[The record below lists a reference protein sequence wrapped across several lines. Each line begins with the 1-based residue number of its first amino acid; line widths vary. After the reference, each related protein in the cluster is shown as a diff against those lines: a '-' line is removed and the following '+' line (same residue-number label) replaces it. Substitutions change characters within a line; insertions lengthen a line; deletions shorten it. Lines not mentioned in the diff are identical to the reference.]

1 MRRTTVTSSLADVN
15 VPVLVAVTLAP
26 FAAYLFMRSVAH
38 PLVEQ
43 ISGKE
48 YPKPRL
54 IQFVIASLFIL
65 AGVALLLLG
74 Y

>member
-1 MRRTTVTSSLADVN
+1 MTSFFADVN
-15 VPVLVAVTLAP
+15 VPVLIAVIVAP

-38 PLVEQ
+38 PLVKPT
-43 ISGKE
+43 SGKR

-54 IQFVIASLFIL
+54 TQFAIASLFIL
-65 AGVALLLLG
+65 AGVVLLLLG

>member
-1 MRRTTVTSSLADVN
+1 MTSFLADVN
-15 VPVLVAVTLAP
+15 VPVLIAVIVAP

-54 IQFVIASLFIL
+54 TQFVIASLFIL
-65 AGVALLLLG
+65 VGVVLLLLG

>member
-1 MRRTTVTSSLADVN
+1 MTSFLAGVNIPGLIAVIVT
-15 VPVLVAVTLAP
+15 P

-54 IQFVIASLFIL
+54 AQFLIAFLFIL
-65 AGVALLLLG
+65 AGVILLLVG